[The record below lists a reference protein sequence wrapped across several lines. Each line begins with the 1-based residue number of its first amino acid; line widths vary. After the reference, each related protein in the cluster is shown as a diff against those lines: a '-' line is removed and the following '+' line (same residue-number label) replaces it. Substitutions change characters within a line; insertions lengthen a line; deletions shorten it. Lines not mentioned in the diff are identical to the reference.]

1 MPGAPQR
8 SPRQL
13 ADPDLAALIE
23 YRHDLHRR
31 HPVPADQ
38 IARWIL
44 PDDPWKNQRSLSRKI
59 LRLFQDGIGK
69 SSAQWIYFQGQIQLG
84 VPPEERDAALDECGR
99 LYRKAFP
106 QATDCPYPAADPV
119 AAGFDPLRIVI
130 RTQDRLLENAL
141 HELRQ
146 MQALLEETRWEAR
159 TREAGLSAAIDSR
172 DHILEVGS
180 RECDRAHRE
189 AAAARDALRA
199 ATERAAGLEEEA
211 RALTAQ
217 KQELAA
223 QVAELAVQMTELADQ
238 VQRLRQQVAT
248 PADRPGHPAATTC
261 AVTVASAPE
270 PPAAPEPEPPA
281 ASAFA
286 AVPASLAAVPAS
298 RPAFDAP
305 LPAGGWLPRGLPL
318 ADWKARHILVCWI
331 LALHLPLIAGYACY
345 QGASVGHALV
355 AALPPLLLLAA
366 AGLPGGPRIRTL
378 AAGAGLLCSSTIL
391 MFLAGGACQLVL
403 HFVVV
408 TALLALYEDWTTHLL
423 GLPVV
428 FIADPVVRHTVAGG
442 RDPFGPVWIVG
453 GFVVALTGVQL
464 VLRRHGEQSRQRAAH
479 YRGQLYEG
487 QESLMA
493 RIEETD
499 RLRSELVTTVSHE
512 FRAPLAGIRATLATL
527 RSERDRLSDARID
540 ELLDDAAGSSR
551 RLHRLLENM
560 LTAATATAVVDDDV
574 RTDLPS
580 VLAEVVETLRAAV
593 PARASSVIIDAAG
606 RLPVRMA
613 HGALHQLV
621 TNLLDNAAT
630 YAQPGAPIRLTAGQV
645 GDEAVLRVRNPGPD
659 LDPDT
664 IRGLFEPFG
673 RHPGAEGR
681 PEDGAQLGLYVVRR
695 LVEVHGGRLRMTAQ
709 DGEIVVEVNLATAST
724 AGTASTAS
732 TATTASTASTASTV
746 GTVAPAPPV
755 PRSHPTPP
763 AAVPAQARAH
773 ARAR

>member
-1 MPGAPQR
+1 
-8 SPRQL
+8 L
-13 ADPDLAALIE
+13 A
-23 YRHDLHRR
+23 
-31 HPVPADQ
+31 
-38 IARWIL
+38 
-44 PDDPWKNQRSLSRKI
+44 
-59 LRLFQDGIGK
+59 
-69 SSAQWIYFQGQIQLG
+69 
-84 VPPEERDAALDECGR
+84 
-99 LYRKAFP
+99 
-106 QATDCPYPAADPV
+106 
-119 AAGFDPLRIVI
+119 
-130 RTQDRLLENAL
+130 
-141 HELRQ
+141 
-146 MQALLEETRWEAR
+146 
-159 TREAGLSAAIDSR
+159 
-172 DHILEVGS
+172 
-180 RECDRAHRE
+180 
-189 AAAARDALRA
+189 
-199 ATERAAGLEEEA
+199 
-211 RALTAQ
+211 AQ

-223 QVAELAVQMTELADQ
+223 QKQELAAQMAELADEVR
-238 VQRLRQQVAT
+238 RLRQQVAT
-248 PADRPGHPAATTC
+248 PADRP
-261 AVTVASAPE
+261 
-270 PPAAPEPEPPA
+270 AAPAPEPPA

-286 AVPASLAAVPAS
+286 AVPASRPA

-305 LPAGGWLPRGLPL
+305 LPAGGWLPRGLPP

-331 LALHLPLIAGYACY
+331 LHLHLHLHLPLPLPLPLIAGYAGY
-345 QGASVGHALV
+345 RGASVGHALV
-355 AALPPLLLLAA
+355 AVLPPLLLLAA
-366 AGLPGGPRIRTL
+366 AALPGGQRIRTL

-391 MFLAGGACQLVL
+391 MFLAGGAWQLVL

-408 TALLALYEDWTTHLL
+408 TALLALYEDWATHLL
-423 GLPVV
+423 GLPAV
-428 FIADPVVRHTVAGG
+428 FIAARVVRHTVAGG
-442 RDPFGPVWIVG
+442 RDPFGPVWIVA

-512 FRAPLAGIRATLATL
+512 FRAALAGIRATLATL
-527 RSERDRLSDARID
+527 RSQRDCLSDTRID

-560 LTAATATAVVDDDV
+560 LTAATATATAVDDDV

-580 VLAEVVETLRAAV
+580 VLAEVVEALRAAV

-613 HGALHQLV
+613 HDALHQLV

-673 RHPGAEGR
+673 RRPGAEPR

-709 DGEIVVEVNLATAST
+709 DGEIVVEVNLATTT
-724 AGTASTAS
+724 AGT
-732 TATTASTASTASTV
+732 V
-746 GTVAPAPPV
+746 GSVAPAPPV

-763 AAVPAQARAH
+763 AAVPAHALAH
-773 ARAR
+773 ARQLTQARGAGPSRRLGGARAGQAVPCRSSAKCYPSFNWCRRCVTSWWL